1 MIEKSLI
8 KKAQH
13 ETWQTD
19 DYILERF
26 KNYQKGGGTMDLDE
40 FKELYFGDWWKD
52 EQAAAASNKRYA
64 KQAQINLQVFL
75 QLLNIRH
82 RTLESVDL
90 ATAHLNSNL

>member
-19 DYILERF
+19 DYILEQF

-40 FKELYFGDWWKD
+40 FKKNQPDMSF
-52 EQAAAASNKRYA
+52 R
-64 KQAQINLQVFL
+64 INEPVKK
-75 QLLNIRH
+75 
-82 RTLESVDL
+82 E
-90 ATAHLNSNL
+90 